1 MGTINILISILAAL
15 VIFLFSLKG
24 FSKEIQDIGANA
36 LRNKLINWT
45 QNKWLAFFS
54 GIFITS
60 IIQSSSAVSSIIV
73 ALVDSNLIAFSNS
86 IPILIGSNVGTTFT
100 AWLIAFKIENL
111 GSVLIIVG
119 TLISSIPH
127 RMQIIGK
134 SIFYLGLI
142 LFSLQLIHFAIKP
155 LKELELFIYILSLAK
170 NVYFGILIGAT
181 LTTIL
186 QSSSV
191 VTGLAIVLA
200 SQGMLNLEGAI
211 AIAIGANI
219 GTTSTALIASF
230 RLNKLAQKTA
240 KVNAFFNIIGV
251 LLFLPLFTFF
261 TEIISNIQIALEYQI
276 ALAHMFFNITTAL
289 FFMLFLN
296 KINKYFHKL

>member
-36 LRNKLINWT
+36 LRNKLTNWT

>member
-1 MGTINILISILAAL
+1 MGTLNLLISILATL

-24 FSKEIQDIGANA
+24 FSREIQEIGAIT
-36 LRNKLINWT
+36 LKNKLSNWT
-45 QNKWLAFFS
+45 HNKWFAFLT

-60 IIQSSSAVSSIIV
+60 IIQSSSSVSSIVV
-73 ALVDSNLIAFSNS
+73 ALVDSNLIAFANS
-86 IPILIGSNVGTTFT
+86 IPILVGSNVGTTFT

-111 GSVLIIVG
+111 GSVLIIFG
-119 TLISSIPH
+119 TLISAIPH

-155 LKELELFIYILSLAK
+155 LKELELFIDILSLAK
-170 NVYFGILIGAT
+170 NVYFGVLIGT
-181 LTTIL
+181 ILTTIL

-200 SQGMLNLEGAI
+200 SQEMLSLEGAI

-251 LLFLPLFTFF
+251 LLFLPFFSIF
-261 TEIISNIQIALEYQI
+261 TEMITLIHISLEYKI
-276 ALAHMFFNITTAL
+276 ALAHMIFNITTAL

-296 KINKYFHKL
+296 KIHFYFNKL